1 MSSIAKYSET
11 IDFDFDNYENY
22 SEYISDMEIYQILH
36 PDAKNKIDFVIDK
49 ADEKIL
55 QGRYRPPDR

>member
-11 IDFDFDNYENY
+11 IDFDFDN

-36 PDAKNKIDFVIDK
+36 PDTKNKINFVVDK
-49 ADEKIL
+49 AGENIFTI
-55 QGRYRPPDR
+55 RYRPPDR